1 MGKFKAE
8 ETEKEAIRMVAGM
21 MAASARTA
29 PKTRGVDNL
38 TTLVIDGSDVEI
50 LADAMEARVRE
61 QPSHLSSFFVRD
73 AGNVR
78 DSSAVLLI
86 GVTGEPKKPDQPLDC
101 GSCGYDSCQSLI
113 RVGQHPG
120 KDFNGPICIFEAIDL
135 GIALGSAVKLASEFN
150 IDNRIMYT
158 IGAAAKKLGLLDADI
173 IIGVPLSATGKSI
186 YFDRR

>member
-1 MGKFKAE
+1 MGEFKAK
-8 ETEKEAIRMVAGM
+8 ETEKEAIRMVAAM

-38 TTLVIDGSDVEI
+38 KTLVIDGSDVKM
-50 LADAMEARVRE
+50 LADAMEARAKE
-61 QPSHLSSFFVRD
+61 EPSHLTPIFIRD

-78 DSSAVLLI
+78 DSNAVLLI

-101 GSCGYDSCQSLI
+101 GSCGYESCQKLI
-113 RVGQHPG
+113 RVGRHPG
-120 KDFNGPICIFEAIDL
+120 KDFNGPICIFAAIDL
-135 GIALGSAVKLASEFN
+135 GIALGSAIKLASELN
-150 IDNRIMYT
+150 IDNRMMYT
-158 IGAAAKKLGLLDADI
+158 IGAAAQKLGLLDADI

>member
-1 MGKFKAE
+1 MGIFKSE
-8 ETEKEAIRMVAGM
+8 QTEKETTRMVAAM

-29 PKTRGVDNL
+29 PKAQGIDNIN
-38 TTLVIDGSDVEI
+38 TLVIDGSDVKM
-50 LADAMEARVRE
+50 LADAMEARAKE
-61 QPSHLSSFFVRD
+61 QPSHLTPFFIRD

-86 GVTGEPKKPDQPLDC
+86 GVTGEPKKTLLDC
-101 GSCGYDSCQSLI
+101 GSCGYDGCEKLI
-113 RVGQHPG
+113 KAGRHPG

-158 IGAAAKKLGLLDADI
+158 IGAVAQKQGLLDADV
-173 IIGVPLSATGKSI
+173 IIGIPLSATGKSI
-186 YFDRR
+186 YFDR